1 MFICAHKNPGKS
13 EAQIWNKS
21 GIAEKKLAKKKGKT
35 NSLWGKK
42 KRLHDISNNH
52 LQKYFLS
59 KLKF

>member
-42 KRLHDISNNH
+42 KKITWY
-52 LQKYFLS
+52 Q
-59 KLKF
+59 

>member
-42 KRLHDISNNH
+42 KDYMISVTTTCKSISCLN
-52 LQKYFLS
+52 
-59 KLKF
+59 